1 MQSNAK
7 YMFFDDL
14 DNAPNELLDGS
25 DKILI
30 SARIQALLKK
40 IMDDY
45 YSIYNFANVVECAF

>member
-7 YMFFDDL
+7 HVFFDDL

-30 SARIQALLKK
+30 SARTQALPKK
-40 IMDDY
+40 VTDDY
-45 YSIYNFANVVECAF
+45 YSIYNFANVVDCAF